1 MLKTI
6 ILDNEITSASLLECA
21 FDKTDFVELIGKFNL
36 GAKSLDFAK
45 SNPVDMAFINV
56 EAPKID
62 IEFLKQLKEFL
73 PNIIIVVTSKDCN
86 VSKDAMKI
94 GADYFMPM
102 PYSIDDALMVLDK
115 MRVLAARLDKKV
127 SIRTF
132 GFFDIF
138 VNGKPIHFSS
148 SKSKELLAYLV
159 DRNGGIVTSRD
170 GFSTIWEDKPYD
182 HNIAGM
188 YRRALSVLKKTLKDA
203 GADEILLATPN
214 GYAINRNCVDCDYF
228 KFLDGNKDVIAN
240 WNGEYLTNYSW
251 GEYTLS
257 VLLDRR

>member
-1 MLKTI
+1 MIKTI
-6 ILDNEITSASLLECA
+6 ILDNEIPSASLLECA
-21 FDKTDFVELIGKFNL
+21 FNKTDFVELVGKFNL
-36 GAKSLDFAK
+36 NSNSLNFAK
-45 SNPVDMAFINV
+45 SNSVDMVFINV
-56 EAPKID
+56 ETKKKD
-62 IEFLKQLKEFL
+62 VEFLKQLKEFL
-73 PNIIIVVTSKDCN
+73 PNIIIVVISKDCN

-94 GADYFMPM
+94 GTDYFMPM
-102 PYSIDDALMVLDK
+102 PYSIDDALMVLEK
-115 MRVLAARLDKKV
+115 MKVLATRLNKNV
-127 SIRTF
+127 RIRTF
-132 GFFDIF
+132 GYFDVF

-148 SKSKELLAYLV
+148 SKAKELLAYLV

-203 GADEILLATPN
+203 GADEILFATPK
-214 GYAINRNCVDCDYF
+214 GYAINKSCVDCDYF

-257 VLLDRR
+257 ILLDRQ